1 MTDPKYPIGKFE
13 FVTGATP
20 AQHETWIDA
29 IAATPDNL
37 RLAVAGMNDHKL
49 DTPYREGGWTVR
61 QLVHHVAD
69 SHINSYVRFRLA
81 LTEES
86 PTITVYN
93 EKDWAELQD
102 AKTLPVEVSLGI
114 LDGLHTRWVVL
125 LRSLNGA
132 AYSKSFV
139 HPALGPVTVDKA
151 LQLYAWHGEH
161 HVAHVTSLI
170 QRNGW

>member
-1 MTDPKYPIGKFE
+1 MTDTKYPIGKFE
-13 FVTGATP
+13 FVRGATP
-20 AQHETWIDA
+20 AQHEAWIDA

-125 LRSLNGA
+125 LRSLDSA

-170 QRNGW
+170 QRSGW